1 MARAKKT
8 WKLVLTSVILS
19 ILILAAFT
27 AVFIRLIVPAYN
39 ITREQIYGILT
50 KALPVLIGLVFIEI
64 ALVSSRRSENDYRD
78 NIDRLSPNAYDS
90 PLYTRPLDD
99 PLSQHRV
106 SGEEF
111 NVDKAQPVVKE
122 IVKEIP
128 VEVIREVVKEIPVEV
143 VREVPVEV
151 EVVREVPVE
160 VVREVEKEVP
170 VEVLKEVPVEIIKE
184 VEKPVEVVREV
195 VKEIPVEI
203 IREVPVEV
211 IKEIEKPVEVIK
223 EVVREVPV
231 ETVREVEKPVE
242 VIREVEKPVEVIRE
256 VEKPVEVIREV
267 EKPVEVIKEV
277 PVEVVKEVPVEVV
290 REIEKPV
297 EVIKEVVR
305 EVPVEVVKEV
315 VKEVPVEVVKEVVRE
330 VEKPVE
336 VVKEVVREVEK
347 PVEVIREAGKA
358 ESSAEAEEEES
369 YFSFREALEEEIS
382 QAHSIG
388 YPLVL
393 VCGDDREKIEKEF
406 DCPSFTED
414 GRAYVILPYTRRKDV
429 LRKARLAEAKIA
441 ELDAHGN
448 VESMIR
454 EINR

>member
-211 IKEIEKPVEVIK
+211 VKEIEKPVEVIK

-231 ETVREVEKPVE
+231 ETV
-242 VIREVEKPVEVIRE
+242 RE

-358 ESSAEAEEEES
+358 ESSAEAKEEES